1 MKREKYPGTNEYIF
15 ELMLGINSALR
26 FSSGE
31 LSTLVVNALFALEEQ
46 GQLFPGITEPEDCLR
61 MASMQPVGY
70 RRSALD
76 APAARTGR
84 RLPTGRKRE
93 LKNRLDDVVE
103 MLDAAVMR
111 QRMLMAKMSSLSD
124 KCSDP
129 GELKDADRASAEALL
144 AAAEAITVAVEASA
158 KPVL

>member
-15 ELMLGINSALR
+15 ELMLGINSALG

-46 GQLFPGITEPEDCLR
+46 GQLFPGITEPEDSLR

-76 APAARTGR
+76 AQAARTGR
-84 RLPTGRKRE
+84 RLPTRRKRE
-93 LKNRLDDVVE
+93 LKNRLDDAVQ
-103 MLDAAVMR
+103 MLDAAQLR

-124 KCSDP
+124 KCFDP
-129 GELKDADRASAEALL
+129 GELQDADRASAEALL
-144 AAAEAITVAVEASA
+144 AAAEAIIAAVDASA

>member
-31 LSTLVVNALFALEEQ
+31 LSTLVVNALFALDEQ

-76 APAARTGR
+76 ASAA
-84 RLPTGRKRE
+84 
-93 LKNRLDDVVE
+93 
-103 MLDAAVMR
+103 
-111 QRMLMAKMSSLSD
+111 
-124 KCSDP
+124 
-129 GELKDADRASAEALL
+129 
-144 AAAEAITVAVEASA
+144 
-158 KPVL
+158 

>member
-1 MKREKYPGTNEYIF
+1 
-15 ELMLGINSALR
+15 
-26 FSSGE
+26 
-31 LSTLVVNALFALEEQ
+31 
-46 GQLFPGITEPEDCLR
+46 
-61 MASMQPVGY
+61 
-70 RRSALD
+70 
-76 APAARTGR
+76 
-84 RLPTGRKRE
+84 
-93 LKNRLDDVVE
+93 

-129 GELKDADRASAEALL
+129 GELKDADRESAESLL